1 MSKEKI
7 FYYLE
12 ISTDEPVDKFFAV
25 LIITNVIAVIISTV
39 DSIYYSYRMFFDS
52 FETFS
57 VFVFTAEYIL
67 RLWSCTV
74 HPDYSHHIWG
84 RIRYALKPLVIV
96 DLLSIF
102 PFYLPLLSVDL
113 RILRI
118 LRIFRIL
125 RILKLERYFR
135 AMSLIVRVLKKT
147 MDELVSSMIAIGILL
162 IIVASLMY
170 YIEPETFHSIPEAM
184 WWGIVTLSTVG
195 YGDVYPQTA
204 LGKIVGSILAILG
217 IGLFG
222 LPAGILASG
231 FIEELRKKNEEDL
244 VSQ

>member
-1 MSKEKI
+1 M
-7 FYYLE
+7 
-12 ISTDEPVDKFFAV
+12 
-25 LIITNVIAVIISTV
+25 
-39 DSIYYSYRMFFDS
+39 
-52 FETFS
+52 
-57 VFVFTAEYIL
+57 
-67 RLWSCTV
+67 
-74 HPDYSHHIWG
+74 WG

-96 DLLSIF
+96 DLLSIL

-135 AMSLIVRVLKKT
+135 AMSLIVRVFRKT
-147 MDELVSSMIAIGILL
+147 MDELISSMIAIGILL

-184 WWGIVTLSTVG
+184 WLGIVTLSTVG

-204 LGKIVGSILAILG
+204 LGKIVGSVLAILG
-217 IGLFG
+217 IGLFV
-222 LPAGILASG
+222 LPAGIIASG
-231 FIEELRKKNEEDL
+231 FIEELRQKNEREM
-244 VSQ
+244 VSD